1 VYSTSGFLKDTHTH
15 TFKLNKEHPCT
26 NTPLGSA
33 QRYFPLGLALTARL
47 LRARCSAAV
56 FLVSPEET
64 DRGDPGPESPLAMP
78 DRGDPGRELHDDLP
92 DLDPPDLS
100 DLDPES
106 DSDFE
111 SI

>member
-1 VYSTSGFLKDTHTH
+1 MG
-15 TFKLNKEHPCT
+15 
-26 NTPLGSA
+26 PLRGISHSA
-33 QRYFPLGLALTARL
+33 YGLALTARL

-106 DSDFE
+106 DSDLE
-111 SI
+111 SKSESDSASI